1 MNPLLLSKP
10 LAEELR
16 LLKESL
22 PLATKRSAEAARG
35 DVFGGA
41 ADSRKAQLADEK
53 LQAIKRRI
61 VDIEAFQIC

>member
-1 MNPLLLSKP
+1 LNPLLLSKP

-41 ADSRKAQLADEK
+41 ADSRKAQLANKK
-53 LQAIKRRI
+53 LQAIKRRLA
-61 VDIEAFQIC
+61 DIEAFQIR